1 MCGISGILQF
11 GSCPD
16 ADERI
21 RRMAASIEHRGP
33 DDDGYYASPDV
44 ALGFRRLAIVD
55 LVSGH
60 QPMSNED
67 GTVWVVFNGEIYNHR
82 ELRKQLEAAG
92 HVFATD
98 HSDTE
103 VLVHGWEQWK
113 DGLFSRLNGM
123 FACAIWDERQR
134 ELAIARDRYG
144 IKPLYVAELPGK
156 GLVFGSEVRALYAS
170 GLIDKQF
177 DASATLEYFTLMN
190 NWGGRTPFRGVRLLK
205 PGTFERFAASGS
217 SSGTYWSPSYHRKYS
232 PGLARASGE
241 FGEILQSALRRQLA
255 ADVPVMAYLSGGI
268 DSSAITAGAHQI
280 DPVVRAYSCI
290 FDLENVGVDK
300 FVDEREFSR
309 AVAKQLNIERVE
321 LMVPQDALVRH
332 LDATVGAIEYP
343 RMGMAYVNYLIAQRV
358 AQDAKVVLSGT
369 GGDEVT
375 GGYVG
380 RYAIVPRAAP
390 ASLMRR
396 ALQRLRAGAAGRAAS
411 SDAFALYRA
420 SLNVPISAER
430 IKDAFTPEFL
440 RAAGGFDPLAA
451 IGDAIGSVP
460 SQDPWDVIMHVDM
473 TTYLPGLLALE
484 DKLSMAHSLE
494 ARVPLLDNE
503 LVDYLLNVDW
513 SLLSDGSTGKIL
525 FREAVRP
532 LVPDTIYRKPKMGF
546 GPPDASWYRGI
557 LRSWI
562 EEQLSESRIRQRGV
576 LQYDFVRRILNEHF
590 EDRASHVALIWC
602 LLSFESWCKQ
612 HGAYGGALH

>member
-1 MCGISGILQF
+1 
-11 GSCPD
+11 
-16 ADERI
+16 
-21 RRMAASIEHRGP
+21 
-33 DDDGYYASPDV
+33 
-44 ALGFRRLAIVD
+44 
-55 LVSGH
+55 
-60 QPMSNED
+60 
-67 GTVWVVFNGEIYNHR
+67 
-82 ELRKQLEAAG
+82 
-92 HVFATD
+92 
-98 HSDTE
+98 
-103 VLVHGWEQWK
+103 
-113 DGLFSRLNGM
+113 
-123 FACAIWDERQR
+123 
-134 ELAIARDRYG
+134 
-144 IKPLYVAELPGK
+144 
-156 GLVFGSEVRALYAS
+156 
-170 GLIDKQF
+170 
-177 DASATLEYFTLMN
+177 
-190 NWGGRTPFRGVRLLK
+190 
-205 PGTFERFAASGS
+205 
-217 SSGTYWSPSYHRKYS
+217 
-232 PGLARASGE
+232 
-241 FGEILQSALRRQLA
+241 
-255 ADVPVMAYLSGGI
+255 
-268 DSSAITAGAHQI
+268 
-280 DPVVRAYSCI
+280 
-290 FDLENVGVDK
+290 
-300 FVDEREFSR
+300 
-309 AVAKQLNIERVE
+309 
-321 LMVPQDALVRH
+321 
-332 LDATVGAIEYP
+332 
-343 RMGMAYVNYLIAQRV
+343 
-358 AQDAKVVLSGT
+358 
-369 GGDEVT
+369 
-375 GGYVG
+375 
-380 RYAIVPRAAP
+380 
-390 ASLMRR
+390 MRR

>member
-1 MCGISGILQF
+1 MCGIAGILHF
-11 GSCPD
+11 GACPD
-16 ADERI
+16 ANARI
-21 RRMAASIEHRGP
+21 RNMAASIEHRGP
-33 DDDGYYASPDV
+33 DDSGFHVSADV

-55 LVSGH
+55 LATGN

-67 GTVWVVFNGEIYNHR
+67 ATVWVVFNGEIYNHR
-82 ELRKQLEAAG
+82 ELRKELEAAG

-113 DGLFSRLNGM
+113 DRLFNKLNGM
-123 FACAIWDERQR
+123 FACAIWDESQR
-134 ELAIARDRYG
+134 ELVIARDRYG
-144 IKPLYVAELPGK
+144 IKPVYVAELPGK

-170 GLIDKQF
+170 GLLDKQF

-205 PGTFERFAASGS
+205 PGTFERMTASGS
-217 SSGTYWSPSYHRKYS
+217 SCDTYWGASYNRKYS

-241 FGEILQSALRRQLA
+241 FGEILQAALRRQLA

-290 FDLENVGVDK
+290 FDLENVGVDR

-321 LMVPQDALVRH
+321 LMVPQDALARH

-390 ASLMRR
+390 ASLMQRVTKRFR
-396 ALQRLRAGAAGRAAS
+396 AAAGDQAAS
-411 SDAFALYRA
+411 RDAFALYRA
-420 SLNVPISAER
+420 SLNVPVSAER
-430 IKDAFTPEFL
+430 IDDAFTPEFR
-440 RAAGGFDPLAA
+440 RAAGGFDPIAA
-451 IGDAIGSVP
+451 IGDAIETVP
-460 SQDPWDVIMHVDM
+460 SRDPWDAVMHVDM
-473 TTYLPGLLALE
+473 TTYLPGLLSLE

-494 ARVPLLDNE
+494 TRVPLLDNE
-503 LVDYLLNVDW
+503 LVDYLLGVDW
-513 SLLSDGSTGKIL
+513 GLLSDGTTGKIL

-562 EEQLSESRIRQRGV
+562 EEQLSESRIRQRAV
-576 LQYDFVRRILNEHF
+576 FQHAFVRRILDEHF
-590 EDRASHVALIWC
+590 EQKANHVALIWC
-602 LLSFESWCKQ
+602 MLSFESWCKQ
-612 HGAYGGALH
+612 HGAYGGALL

>member
-1 MCGISGILQF
+1 MCGIAGILHF
-11 GSCPD
+11 GACPD
-16 ADERI
+16 ADARI
-21 RRMAASIEHRGP
+21 RKMAASIEHRGP
-33 DDDGYYASPDV
+33 DDSGFHLSPDV

-55 LVSGH
+55 LVTGN
-60 QPMSNED
+60 QPMCNED
-67 GTVWVVFNGEIYNHR
+67 ATVWVVFNGEIYNHR
-82 ELRKQLEAAG
+82 ELRKELEAAG

-113 DGLFSRLNGM
+113 DRLFNKLNGM
-123 FACAIWDERQR
+123 FACAIWDESQR
-134 ELAIARDRYG
+134 ELVIARDRYG
-144 IKPLYVAELPGK
+144 IKPAYVAELPGK
-156 GLVFGSEVRALYAS
+156 GLVFGSEVRALHAS
-170 GLIDKQF
+170 GLVNKQF

-205 PGTFERFAASGS
+205 PGTFERFTANGS
-217 SSGTYWSPSYHRKYS
+217 SSGTYWAASYHRKYA

-241 FGEILQSALRRQLA
+241 FGEILQAALRRQLA

-309 AVAKQLNIERVE
+309 EVAKQLDIERVE
-321 LMVPQDALVRH
+321 LMVPQDALARH

-380 RYAIVPRAAP
+380 RYAIVPRATP
-390 ASLMRR
+390 ASLMQRVMQRFR
-396 ALQRLRAGAAGRAAS
+396 AAAGDPAAS
-411 SDAFALYRA
+411 RDAFALYRA
-420 SLNVPISAER
+420 SLNVPVSADK
-430 IKDAFTPEFL
+430 IGDAFTPEFL

-460 SQDPWDVIMHVDM
+460 SRDPWDAVMHVDL
-473 TTYLPGLLALE
+473 TTYLPGLLSLE

-494 ARVPLLDNE
+494 TRVPLLDNE
-503 LVDYLLNVDW
+503 LVDYLLGVDW
-513 SLLSDGSTGKIL
+513 GLLSDGTTGKIL

-576 LQYDFVRRILNEHF
+576 FQHDFVRRILDEHF
-590 EDRASHVALIWC
+590 EQKANHVALIWC

>member
-1 MCGISGILQF
+1 MCGIAGILHF
-11 GSCPD
+11 GACPD
-16 ADERI
+16 ANARI
-21 RRMAASIEHRGP
+21 RNMAASIEHRGP
-33 DDDGYYASPDV
+33 DDSGFHVSADV

-55 LVSGH
+55 LATGN

-67 GTVWVVFNGEIYNHR
+67 ATVWVVFNGEIYNHR
-82 ELRKQLEAAG
+82 ELRKELEAAG

-113 DGLFSRLNGM
+113 DRLFNKLNGM
-123 FACAIWDERQR
+123 FACAIWDESQR
-134 ELAIARDRYG
+134 ELVIARDRYG
-144 IKPLYVAELPGK
+144 IKPVYVAELPGK

-170 GLIDKQF
+170 GLLDKQF

-205 PGTFERFAASGS
+205 PGTFERMTASGS
-217 SSGTYWSPSYHRKYS
+217 SCDTYWAASYNRKYS

-241 FGEILQSALRRQLA
+241 FGEILQAALRRQLA

-290 FDLENVGVDK
+290 FDLENVGVDR

-321 LMVPQDALVRH
+321 LMVPQDALARH

-390 ASLMRR
+390 ASLMQRVTKRFR
-396 ALQRLRAGAAGRAAS
+396 AAAGDQAAS
-411 SDAFALYRA
+411 RDAFALYRA
-420 SLNVPISAER
+420 SLNVPVSAER
-430 IKDAFTPEFL
+430 IDDAFTPEFR
-440 RAAGGFDPLAA
+440 RAAGGFDPIAA
-451 IGDAIGSVP
+451 IGDAIETVP
-460 SQDPWDVIMHVDM
+460 SRDPWDAVMHVDM
-473 TTYLPGLLALE
+473 TTYLPGLLSLE

-494 ARVPLLDNE
+494 TRVPLLDNE
-503 LVDYLLNVDW
+503 LVDYLLGVDW
-513 SLLSDGSTGKIL
+513 GLLSDGTTGKIL

-532 LVPDTIYRKPKMGF
+532 LVPDTIYRKSKMGF

-562 EEQLSESRIRQRGV
+562 EEQLSESRIRQRAV
-576 LQYDFVRRILNEHF
+576 FQHAFVRRILDEHF
-590 EDRASHVALIWC
+590 EQKANHVALIWC
-602 LLSFESWCKQ
+602 MLSFESWCKQ
-612 HGAYGGALH
+612 HGAYGGALL